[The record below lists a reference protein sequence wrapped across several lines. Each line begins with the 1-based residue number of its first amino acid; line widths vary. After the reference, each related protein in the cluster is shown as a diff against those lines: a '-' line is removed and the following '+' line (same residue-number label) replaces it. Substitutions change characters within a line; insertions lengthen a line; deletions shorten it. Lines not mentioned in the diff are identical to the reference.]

1 MFENQISIDNI
12 FSFGGFEILIDKNLL
27 TCPLCYCLNFNA
39 KQCLNKKCLK
49 LICGNCYNKNL
60 LKFNNNNNN
69 NNKKNFKCFYCMS
82 EKGFIDCNEELKS
95 ILNKIKYFCNFSR
108 LCTNTY
114 DLNTFIKEHNHPN
127 FNDNNNN
134 DKCHL
139 CKKIISIFDINCNKC
154 SVCNNLCCYTNVT
167 YQPFDDDNNENNN
180 NKNINSDCLEKCFKC
195 KSNVCLNCKKNKDF
209 INDFICDNCEE
220 KCFLCKINLAEN
232 VCYICKNFLCN
243 YCVLK
248 CEICN
253 VNVCKNKKCLI
264 EKSKKCKNCMK
275 IDVTNNNN
283 CFHYD
288 LFKCKKCYVFC
299 ECCKSNVS
307 NKNCSI
313 CYKRICFRKCSNR
326 CKRCHKFSC
335 KSCMF
340 MCNICKKIFCKKC
353 VKICSNC
360 NNQKLISCLNCNSD
374 NIRKCSFL
382 NCEKNLCINCWNTC
396 NFCLKNFCS
405 NHSLNCANCE
415 ESICN
420 NHYNLCKK
428 CAINDDDKK
437 YKKCCIKKCT
447 FKCNFCENIVN
458 LLCKKENHKNNFVE
472 IRLCEHNVCE
482 SCLLKC
488 ENCMK
493 VISFCPSNKC
503 NLNYYYKKC
512 NFCLKYLCS
521 NCAKNCN
528 VCKNDFCNL
537 RHMCQLC
544 LDICENVCQNCE
556 MKKKIFCKICKQKNK
571 ICEIFKNKFI
581 CGQKC
586 YLNYVKNYYDKN
598 SIVNNNN
605 NSKHLCVMYYCKKHL
620 LDFFE
625 EKISKKNYFKDILKN
640 YNFD

>member
-27 TCPLCYCLNFNA
+27 TCSLCYCLNFNA

-60 LKFNNNNNN
+60 IKFNVNNNN
-69 NNKKNFKCFYCMS
+69 NNKKYFKCFYCTS
-82 EKGFIDCNEELKS
+82 EKGYIDCNEELKS

-114 DLNTFIKEHNHPN
+114 DLNTFIKEHNHSN
-127 FNDNNNN
+127 FNVDNNNQI
-134 DKCHL
+134 CHL
-139 CKKIISIFDINCNKC
+139 CKKIINIFNINCNKC
-154 SVCNNLCCYTNVT
+154 SVCNNLCCYVNVT
-167 YQPFDDDNNENNN
+167 YQPFDNDNNN
-180 NKNINSDCLEKCFKC
+180 NKNFDNSDCLERCFKC
-195 KSNVCLNCKKNKDF
+195 KSNVCLKCKKNKDF

-232 VCYICKNFLCN
+232 VCFICKNFLCN
-243 YCVLK
+243 NCVLN

-253 VNVCKNKKCLI
+253 LNVCKDKKCLI
-264 EKSKKCKNCMK
+264 KKSKNCENCKK
-275 IDVTNNNN
+275 IDVINNNN

-299 ECCKSNVS
+299 ECCNTNLSNT
-307 NKNCSI
+307 NCSVCNKKI
-313 CYKRICFRKCSNR
+313 CIRKCSNR
-326 CKRCHKFSC
+326 CKKCHKLSC

-340 MCNICKKIFCKKC
+340 MCNICKKIFCKNC
-353 VKICSNC
+353 IKICSNC
-360 NNQKLISCLNCNSD
+360 NNKELISCLNCNSD

-382 NCEKNLCINCWNTC
+382 KCEENLCINCWNTC
-396 NFCLKNFCS
+396 NYCLKNFCS
-405 NHSLNCANCE
+405 NHSLNCGNCE

-428 CAINDDDKK
+428 CAINNDDKK

-447 FKCNFCENIVN
+447 FKCNFCENVVN
-458 LLCKKENHKNNFVE
+458 SLCKKENHKNNFVE

-493 VISFCPSNKC
+493 IISFCPSTKC

-521 NCAKNCN
+521 NCTKNCK
-528 VCKNDFCNL
+528 VCESDFCIL

-544 LDICENVCQNCE
+544 LDICENICQNCE
-556 MKKKIFCKICKQKNK
+556 TKKKIFCNVCKQKNK
-571 ICEIFKNKFI
+571 ICEICKNKFI
-581 CGQKC
+581 CGKKC
-586 YLNYVKNYYDKN
+586 YLNYVNNYYDKN
-598 SIVNNNN
+598 SIIDINN

-625 EKISKKNYFKDILKN
+625 EKISKKNNFKDVLKN
-640 YNFD
+640 IKNLD

>member
-114 DLNTFIKEHNHPN
+114 DLNIFIKEHNHPN

-283 CFHYD
+283 GFHYD

-405 NHSLNCANCE
+405 NHSLNCGNCE

-447 FKCNFCENIVN
+447 FKCNFCENVVN

-493 VISFCPSNKC
+493 IISFCPSNKC

-571 ICEIFKNKFI
+571 ICEICKNKFI